1 MGEAPLF
8 SSQKQERRKL
18 KPAFVGIIVASVVL
32 MGLVIA
38 AVVLLQRT
46 GPDFKEGHTVYP
58 NVVRSGD
65 PGFSEHVKYLEILN
79 AVGQVSEN
87 YLGGQQAVVS
97 GEIANSSGA
106 QTVDVVELRITLL
119 GADGT
124 IVQEFIKTPI
134 QPDFSLKPR
143 EIRSFSVWMEPL
155 PPQWLTGTLNVEING
170 FRLAK

>member
-8 SSQKQERRKL
+8 SPPQQEGRKL

-32 MGLVIA
+32 LGFLI
-38 AVVLLQRT
+38 AVVVLMQRR
-46 GPDFKEGHTVYP
+46 GPDFREGHTVYP
-58 NVVRSGD
+58 DVVHEGN

-87 YLGGQQAVVS
+87 YLGGQQAVVT
-97 GEIANSSGA
+97 GEIANSSDT

-119 GADGT
+119 GANGEV
-124 IVQEFIKTPI
+124 IQEFVKTPI
-134 QPDFSLKPR
+134 QPDFPLKPR

-155 PPQWLTGTLNVEING
+155 PPQWLSGTVNVEIHG